1 MYVAWCKTL
10 IWLHASIH
18 CQLQWHLWDRT
29 YSQRQKVP
37 RGQMSDKLRHV
48 RNNACLL
55 CLVIRVRKFEQSL
68 FEIIFLWLFN
78 FFLFNLTSDIFVYII
93 HTPSKIQSK
102 YVRVLTTNGVLLHSI
117 SLRLRFPLHLLH
129 PLRSYSCSAAAHIC
143 SCRVSLLQTSR

>member
-10 IWLHASIH
+10 IWLHASID

-55 CLVIRVRKFEQSL
+55 CLVIRVRKFEHWNY
-68 FEIIFLWLFN
+68 FLWLFD
-78 FFLFNLTSDIFVYII
+78 FFFKFNLTSYIFVYRI

-102 YVRVLTTNGVLLHSI
+102 YVRVLTTNGFLLHSI
-117 SLRLRFPLHLLH
+117 PLRLRFPLHLLH